1 MCHRFPISLSCS
13 SMIKN
18 PRSTLSSGGIDHH
31 PKKKKLWLC
40 QMKTNVWQFL
50 QKSLSFVRTIQR
62 LIGTQQ
68 FCMSRC
74 SMEELEGRKRME
86 NDYNSNQ
93 TMCRVIPHVLRQLI
107 WENEVVTLLIRVSC
121 RSSFIQKKKFITEG
135 RQFLLIMKYKQ
146 GKIIDGNMK
155 MM

>member
-1 MCHRFPISLSCS
+1 MSVTDFPLAFLVRPWLKIQGAPFQVAAS
-13 SMIKN
+13 IIT
-18 PRSTLSSGGIDHH
+18 RR
-31 PKKKKLWLC
+31 KKKLWLC

-121 RSSFIQKKKFITEG
+121 RRSSFIQKKKFTTER
-135 RQFLLIMKYKQ
+135 RQFLLTMK
-146 GKIIDGNMK
+146 
-155 MM
+155 